1 MVSVSFGLSKKKF
14 FIFGQNFSKCRISET
29 SNFDKI
35 STTDS
40 IELERAAL
48 SLVFDSDSDDIRFV
62 SIFEKKFFSFC

>member
-35 STTDS
+35 GTTCS
-40 IELERAAL
+40 IELKRAAL
-48 SLVFDSDSDDIRFV
+48 SLVFDSDS
-62 SIFEKKFFSFC
+62 